1 MGIKSSKKQNNK
13 IKMCELDVFV
23 GNYAIIDWEVYS
35 LWLSGRSIAE
45 AVTVFVKDN
54 RALISDF
61 HVSQD
66 IIVSDFEDNWRL
78 FSTLETALYS
88 QESTLPL
95 QLLDSATK
103 KRVIESYHSLDAVF
117 CREILGRKL
126 NSKLRKD
133 LDEVSEKTG
142 IFVRA
147 CRRQFDNIKKVFKAV
162 EDVAPKNYVNT
173 ILNTFELSKSLAEK
187 YAALVFAASFRL
199 ELTKKKLA
207 YLSFDQVKQVILM
220 LVNEWGDKDEA
231 QEPTLDKE
239 FLASLKDIKILLDRE
254 KEHKNAVISAL
265 KTSNVLS
272 ASVITDLETNFKMIT
287 RSVIGFATT
296 VSSNKDVKDIFVHL
310 VEKPVETFKSVGA
323 SAKTVDLF
331 LKTYGD
337 VIRDNILNV
346 DNDVKIVTG
355 KFLRTF
361 RPMILAVYE

>member
-1 MGIKSSKKQNNK
+1 
-13 IKMCELDVFV
+13 MCELDVFV
-23 GNYAIIDWEVYS
+23 GNFAIIDWELYH
-35 LWLSGRSIAE
+35 LWLSGRSVAE
-45 AVTVFVKDN
+45 AVPVFVRDN
-54 RALISDF
+54 RAVINDF
-61 HVSQD
+61 HASQD
-66 IIVSDFEDNWRL
+66 IIVSDFNDNWRL
-78 FSTLETALYS
+78 FSTLENALLS
-88 QESTLPL
+88 SSSGHETPL
-95 QLLDSATK
+95 QLLDSTSK
-103 KRVIESYHSLDAVF
+103 KRVIESYHSLDPGF
-117 CREILGRKL
+117 SREILGRKL

-142 IFVRA
+142 ILVRS

-162 EDVAPKNYVNT
+162 EDVAPINYVNT
-173 ILNTFELSKSLAEK
+173 ILNTFELSKTLAEK

-254 KEHKNAVISAL
+254 KEHKNSVISAL
-265 KTSNVLS
+265 KTRYIWAYLSNSSCNVLS

-323 SAKTVDLF
+323 SAKTVDIF

-337 VIRDNILNV
+337 VIRDNILMV

-355 KFLRTF
+355 KFLRSF

>member
-1 MGIKSSKKQNNK
+1 
-13 IKMCELDVFV
+13 MCELDVFV
-23 GNYAIIDWEVYS
+23 GNFAIIDWELYN
-35 LWLSGRSIAE
+35 LWLSGRSVAE
-45 AVTVFVKDN
+45 AVPVWNRDN
-54 RALISDF
+54 RTTITDF

-66 IIVSDFEDNWRL
+66 IIVSDFNDNWRL
-78 FSTLETALYS
+78 FTNLENTLLS
-88 QESTLPL
+88 SPSGHDSPL
-95 QLLDSATK
+95 QLLDSTTK
-103 KRVIESYHSLDAVF
+103 KRVMESYHSLDSAF

-133 LDEVSEKTG
+133 LDEVADKTG
-142 IFVRA
+142 ILIRS

-162 EDVAPKNYVNT
+162 EDVAPRNYVST
-173 ILNTFELSKSLAEK
+173 ISSTFGLSKTLAEK

-207 YLSFDQVKQVILM
+207 YLSFDQVKIVSLM
-220 LVNEWGDKDEA
+220 LVSEWGDKDDA

-239 FLASLKDIKILLDRE
+239 FLASLKDIRVLLDRE
-254 KEHKNAVISAL
+254 KEHRNAVIKSL
-265 KTSNVLS
+265 KASNELS
-272 ASVITDLETNFKMIT
+272 AASITDLETNFKAIT

-310 VEKPVETFKSVGA
+310 VEKPVDTFKTMGA
-323 SAKTVDLF
+323 SDKVVDVF

-337 VIRDNILNV
+337 VIRDNVLVV

>member
-1 MGIKSSKKQNNK
+1 MG
-13 IKMCELDVFV
+13 
-23 GNYAIIDWEVYS
+23 
-35 LWLSGRSIAE
+35 
-45 AVTVFVKDN
+45 
-54 RALISDF
+54 
-61 HVSQD
+61 
-66 IIVSDFEDNWRL
+66 
-78 FSTLETALYS
+78 
-88 QESTLPL
+88 
-95 QLLDSATK
+95 
-103 KRVIESYHSLDAVF
+103 
-117 CREILGRKL
+117 
-126 NSKLRKD
+126 
-133 LDEVSEKTG
+133 
-142 IFVRA
+142 
-147 CRRQFDNIKKVFKAV
+147 
-162 EDVAPKNYVNT
+162 NT

-207 YLSFDQVKQVILM
+207 YLTFDQVKQVILM
-220 LVNEWGDKDEA
+220 
-231 QEPTLDKE
+231 LDKE

-323 SAKTVDLF
+323 SAKTVDIF

-337 VIRDNILNV
+337 VIRDNVLMV

-355 KFLRTF
+355 KFLRSF

>member
-1 MGIKSSKKQNNK
+1 
-13 IKMCELDVFV
+13 MCELDVFV
-23 GNYAIIDWEVYS
+23 GNFAIIDWELYH
-35 LWLSGRSIAE
+35 LWLSGRSVAE
-45 AVTVFVKDN
+45 AVPVFVRDN
-54 RALISDF
+54 RQVINDF
-61 HVSQD
+61 HASQD
-66 IIVSDFEDNWRL
+66 IIVSDFNDNWRL
-78 FSTLETALYS
+78 FSTLENALLS
-88 QESTLPL
+88 SSSGHETPL
-95 QLLDSATK
+95 QLLDSTTK
-103 KRVIESYHSLDAVF
+103 KRVIESYHSLDPGF
-117 CREILGRKL
+117 SREILGRKL

-142 IFVRA
+142 ILVRS

-173 ILNTFELSKSLAEK
+173 ILNTFELSKTLAEK

-207 YLSFDQVKQVILM
+207 YLTFDQVKQVILM

-323 SAKTVDLF
+323 SAKTVDIF

-337 VIRDNILNV
+337 VIRDNVLMV

-355 KFLRTF
+355 KFLRSF

>member
-1 MGIKSSKKQNNK
+1 
-13 IKMCELDVFV
+13 MCELDVFV
-23 GNYAIIDWEVYS
+23 GNFAIIDWELYH
-35 LWLSGRSIAE
+35 LWLSGRSVAE
-45 AVTVFVKDN
+45 AVPVFVRDN
-54 RALISDF
+54 RQVINDF
-61 HVSQD
+61 HASQD
-66 IIVSDFEDNWRL
+66 IIVSDFNDNWRL
-78 FSTLETALYS
+78 FSTLENALLS
-88 QESTLPL
+88 SSSGHETPL
-95 QLLDSATK
+95 Q
-103 KRVIESYHSLDAVF
+103 
-117 CREILGRKL
+117 LGRKL

-142 IFVRA
+142 ILVRS

-207 YLSFDQVKQVILM
+207 YLTFDQVKQVILM

-323 SAKTVDLF
+323 SAKTVDIF

-337 VIRDNILNV
+337 VIRDNVLMV

-355 KFLRTF
+355 KFLRSF